1 MALQCTIAQVAS
13 YPFDD
18 SRFHKQTSWTE
29 GQKGLYSAA
38 PDDDFFRLAAAL
50 YASGHPRMSGGDN
63 CGLQVRSLLF
73 ARPSTLQLCRLLL
86 GCLVD

>member
-1 MALQCTIAQVAS
+1 MRCTPQVAS

-18 SRFHKQTSWTE
+18 SRFHKQTSWTA

-38 PDDDFFRLAAAL
+38 PDDAFFRLAAAL

-63 CGLQVRSLLF
+63 CGLQVRMR
-73 ARPSTLQLCRLLL
+73 ARALGSPSP
-86 GCLVD
+86 